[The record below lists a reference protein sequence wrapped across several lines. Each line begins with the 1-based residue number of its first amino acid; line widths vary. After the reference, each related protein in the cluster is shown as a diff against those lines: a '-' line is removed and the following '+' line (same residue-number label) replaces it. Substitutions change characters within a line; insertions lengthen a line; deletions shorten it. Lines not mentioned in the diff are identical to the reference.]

1 MGASVGG
8 EPNSGVS
15 MWVPSMTCSM
25 AAGADGGGIRSTP
38 CAATALTYGRQGALS
53 ILGKWHAYDPA
64 AAGVCSSCATA
75 KTIRAQCNQRLQ
87 CNLSLGCLCE
97 AYSKDALRGGQIT
110 PAQITYPPT

>member
-53 ILGKWHAYDPA
+53 ILGKWHAYKLGGGR
-64 AAGVCSSCATA
+64 GVLKLCYRENYSGTTQSKVSSAT
-75 KTIRAQCNQRLQ
+75 
-87 CNLSLGCLCE
+87 
-97 AYSKDALRGGQIT
+97 
-110 PAQITYPPT
+110 